1 MSSVRYDQNIVAR
14 TKIAL
19 TFALNAEAGR
29 TCEEYDPFVV
39 SLLTM
44 GVFCRRRL
52 TR

>member
-29 TCEEYDPFVV
+29 TGEEYDPFVV
-39 SLLTM
+39 SLTM